1 MKVRQCLLIL
11 FAGCTSSPV
20 PTTTPEPDASSLDSG
35 IPTEASASDATM
47 PEGSASDDAGDDS
60 GAPCNTIANDAP
72 VVDVTQVAADP
83 PPPQGGTIADGTYW
97 QTSLAI
103 YTGPNGPTGTSGT
116 SQMTA
121 QIQGEIVQIASA
133 DQPTRRTVT
142 LMTSDAGFT
151 STDTCP
157 TPQTAEGY
165 YTATPTTLMIFLAGG
180 TDDAGAR
187 TVVETLTKQ

>member
-1 MKVRQCLLIL
+1 MKVHQCLLIL

-20 PTTTPEPDASSLDSG
+20 PTTTPEPDASSSDSAL
-35 IPTEASASDATM
+35 PTEASASDAAM
-47 PEGSASDDAGDDS
+47 PEESASDDTGDDA

-83 PPPQGGTIADGTYW
+83 PAPRGGTIVDGTYW

-103 YTGPNGPTGTSGT
+103 YTGPSGPTGTSGT

-121 QIQGEIVQIASA
+121 QIQGEIVQIVSA
-133 DQPTRRTVT
+133 GQPARRTVT

-151 STDTCP
+151 SIDSCP
-157 TPQTAEGY
+157 APQSAEGF
-165 YTATPTTLMIFLAGG
+165 YTATPTTLIIFLAGG